1 MNILLVEDNLSL
13 GESITKGLTEE
24 GFTVTLEQDGFKARD
39 QIFKKDWDLFIFDI
53 MLPGLSGIEL
63 CELIRFKKIITP
75 IIILSALGEPEDKI
89 KALDKGADDY
99 LVKPFH
105 FQELISRI
113 NALNRRTNNYQ
124 QQLQEDLFC
133 DNLKLNYK
141 ANKVER
147 NGIAID
153 LSQKEFLLLKTLLEH
168 KNEVV
173 SRQTILQ
180 NVWKTQQDTYTNVI
194 DVYISYLRSKID
206 IPGEQKL
213 IQTVKGRGYMIADT
227 L

>member
-1 MNILLVEDNLSL
+1 MKILLVEDNKHL
-13 GESITKGLTEE
+13 GESLCKGLLEE
-24 GFTVTLEQDGFKARD
+24 GFSVRLEQDGFKARD
-39 QIFKKDWDLFIFDI
+39 VIFQEDWDLFIFDI

-141 ANKVER
+141 AHKVER
-147 NGIAID
+147 NGIIIE

-206 IPGEQKL
+206 TEGETKL
-213 IQTVKGRGYMIADT
+213 IHTVKGRGYMIAEN
-227 L
+227 

>member
-1 MNILLVEDNLSL
+1 MRVLVVEDNKHL
-13 GESITKGLTEE
+13 GESLCKGLSEE
-24 GFTVTLEQDGFKARD
+24 GFSVRLEQDGFKARD
-39 QIFKKDWDLFIFDI
+39 VIFQEDWDLFIFDI

-141 ANKVER
+141 AHKVER

-206 IPGEQKL
+206 TKDETKL
-213 IQTVKGRGYMIADT
+213 IHTVKGRGYMIAEN
-227 L
+227 

>member
-1 MNILLVEDNLSL
+1 MRVLVVEDNKHL
-13 GESITKGLTEE
+13 GESLCKGLLEE
-24 GFTVTLEQDGFKARD
+24 GFSVRLEQDGFKARD
-39 QIFKKDWDLFIFDI
+39 VIFQEDWDLFIFDI

-141 ANKVER
+141 AHKVER

-180 NVWKTQQDTYTNVI
+180 NVCDG
-194 DVYISYLRSKID
+194 RF
-206 IPGEQKL
+206 PG
-213 IQTVKGRGYMIADT
+213 
-227 L
+227 

>member
-1 MNILLVEDNLSL
+1 MKILLVEDNKRL
-13 GESITKGLTEE
+13 GESLSKGLKEE
-24 GFTVTLEQDGFKARD
+24 GFIVFHEQDGFKARD
-39 QIFKKDWDLFIFDI
+39 LIFEQEWDLFILDI
-53 MLPGLSGIEL
+53 MLPGLTGIEL

-75 IIILSALGEPEDKI
+75 IIMLSALGEPDDKV

-105 FQELISRI
+105 FKELISRI

-124 QQLQEDLFC
+124 QSIEEDLFC
-133 DNLKLNYK
+133 GNLKLNYK
-141 ANKVER
+141 AHKVER
-147 NGIAID
+147 NGKTID

-173 SRQTILQ
+173 NRQTILQ

-206 IPGEQKL
+206 SKSEDKL
-213 IQTVKGRGYMIADT
+213 IHTIKGRGYMISDNQ
-227 L
+227 

>member
-1 MNILLVEDNLSL
+1 MKILLVEDNKHLGQSLS
-13 GESITKGLTEE
+13 KGLMEE
-24 GFTVTLEQDGFKARD
+24 GFSVQLEQDGFKARD
-39 QIFKKDWDLFIFDI
+39 LIFQEDWDLFIFDI

-63 CELIRFKKIITP
+63 CELIRFKKMITP

-113 NALNRRTNNYQ
+113 NALNRRSNNYQ

-141 ANKVER
+141 AHKVER
-147 NGIAID
+147 NGHTIE

-206 IPGEQKL
+206 TKGETKL
-213 IQTVKGRGYMIADT
+213 IHTVKGRGYMIAEH
-227 L
+227 

>member
-1 MNILLVEDNLSL
+1 MKTLLVEDNKHL
-13 GESITKGLTEE
+13 GESLCKGLLEE
-24 GFTVTLEQDGFKARD
+24 GFSVRLEQDGFKARD
-39 QIFKKDWDLFIFDI
+39 VIFQEDWDLFIFDI

-133 DNLKLNYK
+133 NNLKLNYK
-141 ANKVER
+141 AHKVER

-206 IPGEQKL
+206 TKGETKL
-213 IQTVKGRGYMIADT
+213 IHTIKGRGYMIAEN
-227 L
+227 

>member
-1 MNILLVEDNLSL
+1 MKILLVEDNKHLGQSLS
-13 GESITKGLTEE
+13 KGLMEE
-24 GFTVTLEQDGFKARD
+24 GFSVQLEQDGFKARD
-39 QIFKKDWDLFIFDI
+39 LIFQQDWDLFIFDI

-63 CELIRFKKIITP
+63 CELIRFKKMITP

-113 NALNRRTNNYQ
+113 NALNRRSNNYQ

-141 ANKVER
+141 AHKVER
-147 NGIAID
+147 NGHTIE

-206 IPGEQKL
+206 TKGETKL
-213 IQTVKGRGYMIADT
+213 IHTVKGRGYMIAEH
-227 L
+227 

>member
-1 MNILLVEDNLSL
+1 MRVLIVEDNKHLGQSLS
-13 GESITKGLTEE
+13 KGLTEE
-24 GFTVTLEQDGFKARD
+24 GFSVQLEQDGFKARD
-39 QIFKKDWDLFIFDI
+39 LIFQEDWDLFIFDI

-63 CELIRFKKIITP
+63 CELIRFKKMITP

-113 NALNRRTNNYQ
+113 NALNRRSNNYQ
-124 QQLQEDLFC
+124 QQLQGDLFC

-141 ANKVER
+141 AHKVER
-147 NGIAID
+147 NGHTIE

-206 IPGEQKL
+206 TKGETKL
-213 IQTVKGRGYMIADT
+213 IHTVKGRGYMIAEH
-227 L
+227 